1 MSEIAFSVQGE
12 VSATLIKRDGRD
24 RLVGVKEGA
33 HEARKEYLEFHL
45 DDEVSICFI

>member
-12 VSATLIKRDGRD
+12 VSTTLIKRDGRD